1 MNGYEIRVQI
11 EMNPPVLKIGMGEIA
26 LRTKSPGKPETMG
39 TSEFN
44 QPGEEK

>member
-11 EMNPPVLKIGMGEIA
+11 EMNLPMLKIGMGEIA
-26 LRTKSPGKPETMG
+26 LRTKSPGKSETMR
-39 TSEFN
+39 TSESE